1 VSVASDLAEKR
12 ARLVAAADLE
22 RMKLR
27 LAWHDVRVAI
37 SPAPDADRRSRV
49 RPYVVRAIGFAL
61 PVIGYRRMGRALRTA
76 GAVLAIWR
84 AATAW
89 RNFRGR

>member
-1 VSVASDLAEKR
+1 MSVSSDLAEKR

-22 RMKLR
+22 RMKLG
-27 LAWHDVRVAI
+27 LAWHGIRVAI
-37 SPAPDADRRSRV
+37 APAPDVDRRSRV

-61 PVIGYRRMGRALRTA
+61 PVLGYRRMGRTLRTA

-89 RNFRGR
+89 RDFRRH

>member
-1 VSVASDLAEKR
+1 MRTAADLAEKR

-22 RMKLR
+22 RLKLG
-27 LAWHDVRVAI
+27 LAWRDVRVAI
-37 SPAPDADRRSRV
+37 APAPDASRRSRV

-61 PVIGYRRMGRALRTA
+61 PVLGYRRMGRALRTA

-89 RNFRGR
+89 REFRGR

>member
-1 VSVASDLAEKR
+1 MSTAADLAEKR
-12 ARLVAAADLE
+12 ARLVAAADLH
-22 RMKLR
+22 RMKLG
-27 LAWHDVRVAI
+27 LAWRDVRVAI
-37 SPAPDADRRSRV
+37 APAPDASRRSRV

-61 PVIGYRRMGRALRTA
+61 PVLGYRRMGRTLRTA

-89 RNFRGR
+89 REFRGR

>member
-1 VSVASDLAEKR
+1 
-12 ARLVAAADLE
+12 
-22 RMKLR
+22 M
-27 LAWHDVRVAI
+27 
-37 SPAPDADRRSRV
+37 